1 MSDPLVR
8 GTGLTKVYGRGA
20 AAVRVF
26 EDLSVEFHAG
36 ELSAVVGPSGCGKS
50 TLLHLLAGIDSPDSG
65 FVEIDGVRMSSL
77 DAGARARLRNERIG
91 FVFQFH
97 HLLPEFTAA
106 ENVAFPLR
114 IAGVPA
120 RAARRRAEAIL
131 ERVGL
136 AGRAAHFPAE
146 LSGGELQRAAVGRAI
161 ARSPRVIFAD
171 EPTGN
176 LDRDN
181 ADRVFRL
188 LRDVQRE
195 GGGSLVLV
203 THDADLASRCDKI
216 FSMSTQGIAP
226 ETAAGAA
233 GGSGNPDV

>member
-1 MSDPLVR
+1 MTEPLVR
-8 GTGLTKVYGRGA
+8 GAGLTKVYGTGP

-26 EDLSVEFHAG
+26 ENLSIDFEPG

-77 DAGARARLRNERIG
+77 DAGGRARLRNERIG

-120 RAARRRAEAIL
+120 REARRRAAVIL
-131 ERVGL
+131 ERVGI
-136 AGRAAHFPAE
+136 ADRAAHFPAE
-146 LSGGELQRAAVGRAI
+146 MSGGELQRAAVGRAI
-161 ARSPRVIFAD
+161 ARGPRVIFAD

-176 LDRDN
+176 LDREN

-195 GGGSLVLV
+195 SGGSVVLV
-203 THDADLASRCDKI
+203 THDPELASRCDKI
-216 FSMSTQGIAP
+216 FTMSSQGMLQG
-226 ETAAGAA
+226 TARGA
-233 GGSGNPDV
+233 GGLGNPDV

>member
-1 MSDPLVR
+1 MSGPIVR
-8 GTGLTKVYGRGA
+8 AEGLTKVYGSGT

-26 EDLSVEFHAG
+26 EDLSMEVGAG
-36 ELSAVVGPSGCGKS
+36 EFVAVVGPSGCGKS

-77 DAGARARLRNERIG
+77 DGAGRAKLRNERIG

-97 HLLPEFTAA
+97 HLLPEFSAA

-120 RAARRRAEAIL
+120 REARRRAEEIL

-136 AGRAAHFPAE
+136 ADRARHFPAE
-146 LSGGELQRAAVGRAI
+146 MSGGELQRAAVGRAI
-161 ARSPRVIFAD
+161 ARKPKVILAD

-176 LDRDN
+176 LDRAN
-181 ADRVFRL
+181 AERVFRL

-195 GGGSLVLV
+195 SGGSVVLV

-216 FSMSTQGIAP
+216 HSMSTQGIDRGSP
-226 ETAAGAA
+226 AADRGT
-233 GGSGNPDV
+233 GSPDV